1 MGRDPG
7 TLPAWSLTCSY
18 SSPRY
23 GSGQQCC
30 YTAAGTQLLT
40 SDSTSGSTPDR
51 GHDWGAPP
59 YRTPPRVPG
68 MSHWLYDVISFYYCC
83 LWAPEC
89 PRYMKRRPSSDCRTY
104 RPPRLGGCG
113 PGCLIAEGGSC
124 LGGRGPGN
132 LPDPLFTSAS
142 AFGDP
147 HFVTFDGT
155 SFSFSGS
162 GEYVLLE
169 ARLTDLRV
177 QGRAEP
183 GRMPNGEAGPHGLYL
198 GVALLGHPG

>member
-1 MGRDPG
+1 MVVTSNTAVYAPTTQGLCTACALCKPGELSGQGSRDG
-7 TLPAWSLTCSY
+7 QSSGWGWGWAQLPTVVLTCSY
-18 SSPRY
+18 PSPSY

-89 PRYMKRRPSSDCRTY
+89 PRYMRRRPSSDCRSY
-104 RPPRLGGCG
+104 RPPRLGRCWPGWERTHLPPRGC
-113 PGCLIAEGGSC
+113 
-124 LGGRGPGN
+124 
-132 LPDPLFTSAS
+132 
-142 AFGDP
+142 
-147 HFVTFDGT
+147 VQ
-155 SFSFSGS
+155 
-162 GEYVLLE
+162 
-169 ARLTDLRV
+169 AR
-177 QGRAEP
+177 
-183 GRMPNGEAGPHGLYL
+183 
-198 GVALLGHPG
+198 